1 MKKYSLGIDIA
12 LLGVLLAA
20 IAAPSFA
27 VSLPFT
33 GTAGAYPII
42 DQNTGN
48 AQARADVQTSY
59 NGLLATSC
67 TTDMTRVDMNNQR
80 LFPGVYCFS
89 TGTILNGQV
98 LLDAQ
103 NDPNAVFVFKMN
115 NRFDVWQNATVVLLG
130 GARPENI
137 FWQVGGTVT
146 IGANARFVGTVVA
159 MNSIT
164 MGGGAAS
171 SVFDDKGTVNGRL
184 WSVAGTVSVPP
195 RAVVGLFQSTPLPY
209 SYVPPT
215 YVVPPTPTVAYLT
228 VSSNDNNAFA
238 LFVNG
243 TRVSGA
249 ERYSFAPG
257 TYTVTEV
264 NLSGTDYGTPV
275 WSSAC
280 SQNGLSG
287 TVTLNAGDDKTCIV
301 TNTVSYAPQYQYQQ
315 PTYQYQQ
322 PVYQQPTYQYQQS
335 PCQVQGSVCGAC
347 QQTTCVTCQPA
358 CNTAC
363 QPAQPVQPVTY
374 VTEYVAPQ
382 PGLPNTGFG
391 GSYLPILNMIGV
403 LILTAFVWQETRYG
417 RVSV

>member
-1 MKKYSLGIDIA
+1 M
-12 LLGVLLAA
+12 AA

-48 AQARADVQTSY
+48 AQARADVQTAY
-59 NGLLATSC
+59 NALLATSC
-67 TTDMTRVDMNNQR
+67 TTDMTHTDMNNQR
-80 LFPGVYCFS
+80 LVSGVYCFS

-103 NDPNAVFVFKMN
+103 NDPNAVFIFKMN
-115 NRFDVWQNATVVLLG
+115 NHFDVWPNATVVLLG

-137 FWQVGGTVT
+137 FWQVGGKVS
-146 IGANARFVGTVVA
+146 IGVNAQFAGTVVS

-171 SVFDDKGTVNGRL
+171 SVFDDKGRVNGRL
-184 WSVAGTVSVPP
+184 WSVASTVSVPP
-195 RAVVGLFQSTPLPY
+195 RAVIGLFQPAPLPY

-215 YVVPPTPTVAYLT
+215 YAVPPTPNVAYLT
-228 VSSNDNNAFA
+228 VSPNDASFA

-243 TRVSGA
+243 ARVSAGQ
-249 ERYSFAPG
+249 RYSFAPG
-257 TYTVTEV
+257 TYAVTEV
-264 NLSGTDYGTPV
+264 NLSGIDYGTPA
-275 WSSAC
+275 WSGAC

-287 TVTLNAGDDKTCIV
+287 IVTLNGGDEKTCMV
-301 TNTVSYAPQYQYQQ
+301 TNTVSYAPQYQYQ
-315 PTYQYQQ
+315 YQYPQQ
-322 PVYQQPTYQYQQS
+322 PGYQW
-335 PCQVQGSVCGAC
+335 QGSVCANC
-347 QQTTCVTCQPA
+347 QPATCVTCQPA
-358 CNTAC
+358 CNAGC
-363 QPAQPVQPVTY
+363 QPTTCASGCGAVTQ
-374 VTEYVAPQ
+374 Q

-391 GSYLPILNMIGV
+391 GSYLPMLNMIGL

-417 RVSV
+417 RASA

>member
-1 MKKYSLGIDIA
+1 MKKYSIGIDIA
-12 LLGVLLAA
+12 LLGGLLAA

-48 AQARADVQTSY
+48 AQARADVQTAY
-59 NGLLATSC
+59 NGLLAASC

-80 LFPGVYCFS
+80 LVSGVYCFS

-115 NRFDVWQNATVVLLG
+115 NRFDIWPNATVVLLG

-146 IGANARFVGTVVA
+146 IGVNSQFAGTVVS
-159 MNSIT
+159 MNSVT

-184 WSVAGTVSVPP
+184 WSVASTVSVPP
-195 RAVVGLFQSTPLPY
+195 RAVVGLFPVAPLPY
-209 SYVPPT
+209 SYVSPT
-215 YVVPPTPTVAYLT
+215 YAVPPAPTAAYLT
-228 VSSNDNNAFA
+228 VSSNDNNTFA

-243 TRVSGA
+243 ARVSGA
-249 ERYSFAPG
+249 ARYSFAPG

-264 NLSGTDYGTPV
+264 NLSGTDYGTPT
-275 WSSAC
+275 WSGAC

-287 TVTLNAGDDKTCIV
+287 IVTLNAGDDKTCII
-301 TNTVSYAPQYQYQQ
+301 TNTVSYAPQYQYQYQQ
-315 PTYQYQQ
+315 PAYQYQQ
-322 PVYQQPTYQYQQS
+322 PVYQ
-335 PCQVQGSVCGAC
+335 VQGGVCGTC
-347 QQTTCVTCQPA
+347 QPTTCVACQPA

-363 QPAQPVQPVTY
+363 QPTTCVTGCAA
-374 VTEYVAPQ
+374 VAQ

-391 GSYLPILNMIGV
+391 GSYLPMLNMIGL
-403 LILTAFVWQETRYG
+403 LILTAFVWQETRYE
-417 RVSV
+417 RASA